1 MGYDDLFVS
10 EAPKRLSNKE
20 ALVLFNRMKQGDMKA
35 REEIINHNIKLVIYC
50 VRSKFRSVDYDNKEL
65 VSIGCIGLIKA
76 VDTYDISKGNEFSS
90 YAVKCIA
97 NEINTFFK
105 SLKRNIRV
113 LSFEDSVCSGEDG
126 DDLKLKDA
134 IPSEVDMERDYT
146 EKESS
151 MIKLNLLKQSMKCL
165 DERSKKIVML
175 YFGFFDDKTY
185 AMQKIA
191 DMMNMSKP
199 QISRIINGSL
209 KKIREYMQLL
219 ELGVDIEKTNN
230 KNKVKTIYEY
240 LSDYTKEE
248 IDEVIGKLLDKDRE
262 LLRLKYGDDLDN
274 PVLIVSDKQQAKLD
288 YNFYNLIRKI
298 KRLLVKARNSRE
310 IIEDSQDMGKAVDI
324 VSSNTLK
331 RSRNK

>member
-1 MGYDDLFVS
+1 
-10 EAPKRLSNKE
+10 
-20 ALVLFNRMKQGDMKA
+20 
-35 REEIINHNIKLVIYC
+35 
-50 VRSKFRSVDYDNKEL
+50 
-65 VSIGCIGLIKA
+65 
-76 VDTYDISKGNEFSS
+76 
-90 YAVKCIA
+90 
-97 NEINTFFK
+97 
-105 SLKRNIRV
+105 
-113 LSFEDSVCSGEDG
+113 
-126 DDLKLKDA
+126 
-134 IPSEVDMERDYT
+134 
-146 EKESS
+146 

-219 ELGVDIEKTNN
+219 ELGVDIEETNN

-298 KRLLVKARNSRE
+298 KRLLVKARNS
-310 IIEDSQDMGKAVDI
+310 SYTVC
-324 VSSNTLK
+324 
-331 RSRNK
+331 